1 MSAVIPTIEPTAI
14 FAGDSVSWKKAL
26 AEYSAT
32 DGWALRYDLSG
43 PATEAIQIN
52 SSADGSDH
60 LIEIAAAVT
69 AEWAAGFYA
78 WACRAVH
85 GAERKTIA
93 TGTLEVKAD
102 PAAGADAKP
111 HCKKVLDLLEAVIEG
126 RATHDQL
133 KYQIA
138 GKSVERM
145 GIEELL
151 KFRRYY
157 LDEWEGLQRAQ
168 QGKASSSYLIKA
180 RF

>member
-43 PATEAIQIN
+43 PAAEAIQIN

-69 AEWAAGFYA
+69 AEWTAGFYA
-78 WACRAVH
+78 WACRAVK
-85 GAERKTIA
+85 GDERKTLA
-93 TGTLEVKAD
+93 TGTLQVKAD
-102 PAAGADAKP
+102 PAAGADSKP
-111 HCKKVLDLLEAVIEG
+111 HCKKVLDAIEAVLEG
-126 RATHDQL
+126 RATHDQRR
-133 KYQIA
+133 YEVA

-145 GIEELL
+145 DLDELL
-151 KFRRYY
+151 KIRRIYKT
-157 LDEWEGLQRAQ
+157 EWDNLQRKQ
-168 QGKASSSYLIKA
+168 QGKTSRLIKA